1 MGFTQ
6 VSLPLSFTQVSLP
19 LSFTQVSL
27 PLSFTQVCHKY
38 VGGIYTSISPPFIY
52 TSISPPFIYTSMSVG
67 FTQVSLPLSFTQV
80 FTQVC
85 RWDLHKFTQVSL
97 PLSAYSSQQR
107 ERDRRGVFV
116 MFVGHIDRQVG
127 KLLSTQMTSPPPRTD
142 LDNKLISVEI

>member
-1 MGFTQ
+1 MNEPIEN
-6 VSLPLSFTQVSLP
+6 VASEHANDS
-19 LSFTQVSL
+19 
-27 PLSFTQVCHKY
+27 Y
-38 VGGIYTSISPPFIY
+38 NDI
-52 TSISPPFIYTSMSVG
+52 
-67 FTQVSLPLSFTQV
+67 
-80 FTQVC
+80 